1 MIFAHRCGSFRAH
14 PFAIAAGVCL
24 VLLIVASC
32 IVFKQRRPE
41 LFAKAL
47 SAAEEKLR
55 TAMVDAGRK
64 EIDLATEG
72 KDIAKRLAE
81 ANVVAVAT
89 DGLGGVAAV
98 GTGADV
104 LTKAPDGVNEM
115 VVGAATDLLT
125 KKDKEE
131 EEGEDDKAASPTE
144 DLEKDD
150 EDDDEARAA
159 ADDDDEAKAAADQ
172 AAEDEKEEEEER
184 KTFWESVQTKFKIL
198 IAVYQ
203 IQNALPWTLPFVSY
217 PDAFEALVSWMSF
230 IELDFVRIIPVE
242 CMMPHNFFYKLFA
255 STSIPLGLAGIILV
269 CGKLAS
275 LARRDPTERREVWI
289 YAYSWFLLLTY
300 VVFTGVSTTVLRF
313 FNCVEYE
320 SVNAD
325 GSSKMLY
332 VLQADHSI
340 SCESE
345 SYKEWKGYAWIMV
358 FIYPVGIPSWYL
370 LELLWWRK
378 GINPVVDERRHN
390 LTSKYRLGAA
400 PETPQER
407 AYFAFRSKESESM
420 RDLRHKAFE
429 HVEIVALTVE
439 EIQERKL
446 QARADDHDIQH
457 LSFLFGEFEPRCYL
471 FVVYEC
477 VRRLALTGLL
487 IFVYNGSA
495 TQVVVGLFIA
505 IISSYVMSEYN
516 PYIEDSDDRLAKL
529 VQLMI
534 LR

>member
-1 MIFAHRCGSFRAH
+1 MASRHRRDVHLTAGLIAHRCGSFRAH

-55 TAMVDAGRK
+55 TALVDAGRK

-131 EEGEDDKAASPTE
+131 EGEDDKAASPTE
-144 DLEKDD
+144 DLEKD
-150 EDDDEARAA
+150 DDDEARAA

-172 AAEDEKEEEEER
+172 AAEDEAEEEER

-217 PDAFEALVSWMSF
+217 PDAFEALVSWMS
-230 IELDFVRIIPVE
+230 VW
-242 CMMPHNFFYKLFA
+242 K
-255 STSIPLGLAGIILV
+255 STSEFSYLRNIAWTFVNRRAIEPTRSRGNV
-269 CGKLAS
+269 
-275 LARRDPTERREVWI
+275 ARWP
-289 YAYSWFLLLTY
+289 
-300 VVFTGVSTTVLRF
+300 
-313 FNCVEYE
+313 
-320 SVNAD
+320 
-325 GSSKMLY
+325 
-332 VLQADHSI
+332 
-340 SCESE
+340 
-345 SYKEWKGYAWIMV
+345 
-358 FIYPVGIPSWYL
+358 
-370 LELLWWRK
+370 
-378 GINPVVDERRHN
+378 
-390 LTSKYRLGAA
+390 
-400 PETPQER
+400 
-407 AYFAFRSKESESM
+407 
-420 RDLRHKAFE
+420 
-429 HVEIVALTVE
+429 
-439 EIQERKL
+439 
-446 QARADDHDIQH
+446 
-457 LSFLFGEFEPRCYL
+457 
-471 FVVYEC
+471 
-477 VRRLALTGLL
+477 
-487 IFVYNGSA
+487 
-495 TQVVVGLFIA
+495 
-505 IISSYVMSEYN
+505 
-516 PYIEDSDDRLAKL
+516 
-529 VQLMI
+529 
-534 LR
+534 

>member
-1 MIFAHRCGSFRAH
+1 MYKCESSLICKGGLCTQGHKGATCRVCESGYHYSTLDSRCVECGKVRAH
-14 PFAIAAGVCL
+14 PIAIVGGI
-24 VLLIVASC
+24 LLILLLVAS
-32 IVFKQRRPE
+32 IYTFKRRRPD
-41 LFAKAL
+41 LLAKAL
-47 SAAEEKLR
+47 SAAEEKVR
-55 TAMVDAGRK
+55 SMAIDAGRK
-64 EIDLATEG
+64 DIDVLGEG
-72 KDIAKRLAE
+72 NEVAKRLAE
-81 ANVVAVAT
+81 ANALSVAT
-89 DGLGGVAAV
+89 DGLDGVAAV
-98 GTGADV
+98 GRGANSV
-104 LTKAPDGVNEM
+104 LSKAPTEINEM
-115 VVGAATDLLT
+115 VVGTATDLLT

-131 EEGEDDKAASPTE
+131 EDDKAASPTE

-150 EDDDEARAA
+150 EDDE
-159 ADDDDEAKAAADQ
+159 EAKAAADQ

-378 GINPVVDERRHN
+378 GINPDVDERRHN
-390 LTSKYRLGAA
+390 LTSKYQPVWKSSSELGYAIEPSVGRPKFDFHTGTGWARRRRRRRSA
-400 PETPQER
+400 PTSRSGPR
-407 AYFAFRSKESESM
+407 SRSRCATCATRPSSTSRSSPSRSKRSRSASS
-420 RDLRHKAFE
+420 R
-429 HVEIVALTVE
+429 
-439 EIQERKL
+439 
-446 QARADDHDIQH
+446 RAPTTTTSSTCRSSSASSSRAVI
-457 LSFLFGEFEPRCYL
+457 YL
-471 FVVYEC
+471 WC
-477 VRRLALTGLL
+477 MNA
-487 IFVYNGSA
+487 
-495 TQVVVGLFIA
+495 
-505 IISSYVMSEYN
+505 
-516 PYIEDSDDRLAKL
+516 
-529 VQLMI
+529 
-534 LR
+534 